1 MLIGQIEILT
11 KLVENGIIAA
21 AFLYILHW
29 LLNKQSKEAAE
40 HSKQSQL
47 TSLEVASAI
56 RGLVNAVTAMQ
67 QQLLTHDLTMSGLNP
82 DSGASFED
90 RDSLALKK
98 YNDVMLALEEQ
109 REILRTLNQEADVR
123 MSVMRSA

>member
-1 MLIGQIEILT
+1 MLFGQIELLT
-11 KLVENGIIAA
+11 KLIENGILAA

-29 LLNKQSKEAAE
+29 LLNRQSKEMAE
-40 HSKQSQL
+40 QSKVAQL
-47 TSLEVASAI
+47 SNLEVASSI

-82 DSGASFED
+82 DAGATFEE

-98 YNDVMLALEEQ
+98 YQDVMTALEEQ
-109 REILRTLNQEADVR
+109 RETLRKLNQEADTR
-123 MSVMRSA
+123 MSQLRSS

>member
-1 MLIGQIEILT
+1 MIIGQIELLT
-11 KLVENGIIAA
+11 KLVENGILAA

-29 LLNKQSKEAAE
+29 LLNRQSKEMEE
-40 HSKQSQL
+40 HSKVAQL
-47 TSLEVASAI
+47 TNLEVASSI

-82 DSGASFED
+82 DAGATFEE

-98 YNDVMLALEEQ
+98 YNDVMAAMEEQ
-109 REILRTLNQEADVR
+109 RESMRSLNQEADAR
-123 MSVMRSA
+123 MSAIRNG